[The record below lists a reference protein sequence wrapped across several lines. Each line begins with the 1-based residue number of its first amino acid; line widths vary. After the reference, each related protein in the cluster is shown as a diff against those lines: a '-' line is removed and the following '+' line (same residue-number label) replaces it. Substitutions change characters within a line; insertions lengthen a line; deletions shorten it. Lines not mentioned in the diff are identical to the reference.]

1 MTSTG
6 SFRMQAAGPGGT
18 VTYTWIYKDTD
29 ANGNTVVTTNAGSVV
44 VAAGDTAPHSI
55 ADTYSAPN
63 SAGTMQ
69 LVFTSP
75 SYASPQLQQSWTCR
89 Q

>member
-1 MTSTG
+1 MTSNG
-6 SFRMQAAGPGGT
+6 SFRMQAGGPGGT
-18 VTYTWIYKDTD
+18 VNYTWIYKDTD
-29 ANGNTVVTTNAGSVV
+29 ANGNTVVTTHTGSLV
-44 VAAGDTAPHSI
+44 VAAGDAAPHSI
-55 ADTYSAPN
+55 TDSYSQPN

>member
-1 MTSTG
+1 VTSNG
-6 SFRMQAAGPGGT
+6 SFRLQAGGPGGA
-18 VTYTWIYKDTD
+18 VNYTWIYKDTD
-29 ANGNTVVTTNAGSVV
+29 ANGNTVVTTHTGSLV
-44 VAAGDTAPHSI
+44 VAAGDAAPHSI
-55 ADTYSAPN
+55 TDSYSQPN